1 MMLYANLKKI
11 WIFFKQKLKISIL
24 LSKKALKQYSEM
36 NDARVARLSNVENTA
51 IYLDLF
57 LLNNRP
63 QLGNN

>member
-1 MMLYANLKKI
+1 MD
-11 WIFFKQKLKISIL
+11 FFKQKLKISIL